1 MAQLKSN
8 KFSKGEFTL
17 NTIVFTLGL
26 IVWISIFKID
36 SMLPYNFFF
45 SNTEKYTFLFVIC
58 IPMYIFLFIYLLSEK
73 PSFSIGFILLGAIL
87 SYPVSNIVSNET
99 HDYMVAKIY
108 ERNLNLMNDDY
119 SGKEYL
125 IKRQGSDPYKKYI
138 SLNDSIEHKKQALS
152 YKAENEK
159 EFRMA
164 STETIYN
171 LYLGYPSFK
180 NLNLKKKIEDMY
192 SDNFISVAEVE
203 AFKLYVASLNIK
215 DLDKDDLM
223 ALNNIKIN

>member
-1 MAQLKSN
+1 MERLKN
-8 KFSKGEFTL
+8 KKIGKAEIVL
-17 NTIVFTLGL
+17 NAIVFTLGL
-26 IVWISIFKID
+26 MIWTSIFKID

-45 SNTEKYTFLFVIC
+45 SNTEKYTVLLVIS

-73 PSFSIGFILLGAIL
+73 PSFSFGFILLGAVL
-87 SYPVSNIVSNET
+87 SYPVSNVMSNKT

-108 ERNLNLMNDDY
+108 ERNLNLMNDEH
-119 SGKEYL
+119 SGKENL
-125 IKRQGSDPYKKYI
+125 IKKQGSDPYKMYI
-138 SLNDSIEHKKQALS
+138 SLNDSIEHKKQALN
-152 YKAENEK
+152 YKSEHEN

-164 STETIYN
+164 STDAIYN

-180 NLNLKKKIEDMY
+180 NPNLKKKIEDMY

-215 DLDKDDLM
+215 ELDKEDLM